1 VNVFCWDLDR
11 TYLDTDIH
19 SVRGMVRAA
28 FEDASEK
35 RHIPGAAAL
44 LRSLLAFSPD
54 SRAAILSGSPTQ
66 LRPVLAARLAQDGI
80 KFDTLVLKDNLGNLR
95 RGRLRAI
102 KGQLGYKLPHLLA
115 QRLSR
120 EPGDTECLFGDDAEV
135 DALIYTLYA
144 EAIQGT
150 ASADVVSAVMR
161 AGGAYE
167 DQIEHALRSLE
178 RIRPAAAVTGIYIH
192 VDRALPLSLFELLG
206 HDVRAV
212 FSWLQAAFSL
222 FHDRH
227 LDAQGVDNVV
237 AACVDQDGLDPRA
250 LASLVQDAVRRGL
263 VPAEVV
269 VDLSR
274 SCATLA
280 PVAHQVERA
289 VLELKGYRAVFGS
302 RAQPDW
308 FRFLDEATRGDLAGR
323 VARGYPPGDSR

>member
-1 VNVFCWDLDR
+1 MNVFCWDLDR

-28 FEDASEK
+28 FEEASAK

-44 LRSLLAFSPD
+44 LRSLLAFSPE
-54 SRAAILSGSPTQ
+54 SRAAVLSGSPTQ
-66 LRPVLAARLAQDGI
+66 LRGVLAARLAQDGI
-80 KFDTLVLKDNLGNLR
+80 RVDTLVLKDNLGNLR

-120 EPGDTECLFGDDAEV
+120 APEDKECLFGDDAEV

-144 EAIQGT
+144 EAIRGN
-150 ASADVVSAVMR
+150 ASADLVGAVMR

-167 DQIEHALRSLE
+167 DQVEHALRSLA

-192 VDRALPLSLFELLG
+192 VDRALPLALFELLG
-206 HDVRAV
+206 HDIRAV
-212 FSWLQAAFSL
+212 FSWLQASFSL
-222 FHDRH
+222 FHDGH
-227 LDAQGVDNVV
+227 LDAAGVENVV
-237 AACVDQDGLDPRA
+237 AACVDQDALDATA
-250 LASLVQDAVRRGL
+250 LTSLVQDAVRRGL
-263 VPAEVV
+263 VPAEVA
-269 VDLSR
+269 VDLAR
-274 SCATLA
+274 TCPTLA
-280 PVAHQVERA
+280 PLASQIENA
-289 VLELKGYRAVFGS
+289 VLDLKGYRAVFGP

-323 VARGYPPGDSR
+323 VARG